1 MRKKGKGGRKGTG
14 SAAVSAVKLEKST
27 RYVLPRWNEDVTFQT
42 LASAQ
47 QFADENAH
55 DWVVEL
61 ESLGPFPVG
70 PSGRQWFKD
79 EDGWCEVP
87 EGWCMCD
94 ACILERMSEIDQEQE
109 G

>member
-1 MRKKGKGGRKGTG
+1 MRKKGKGSRKGVL
-14 SAAVSAVKLEKST
+14 SAAAVELEEST
-27 RYVLPRWNEDVTFQT
+27 RYVLPRWNEDATFQT
-42 LASAQ
+42 LELAQ
-47 QFADENAH
+47 RFADEHGH

-70 PSGRQWFKD
+70 PTGRQWFKD

-94 ACILERMSEIDQEQE
+94 ACILERMTEPVDGQVH
-109 G
+109 